1 MVYHNEVVLV
11 SEGLFSGAGMLQ
23 TYVFVNSMSCVQA
36 LAKSLGVKSVPTFKL
51 IRNKK
56 VVAEVVG
63 AKYDSLVAAIKALT
77 E

>member
-1 MVYHNEVVLV
+1 M
-11 SEGLFSGAGMLQ
+11 F
-23 TYVFVNSMSCVQA
+23 CVQA

-56 VVAEVVG
+56 IVAEVVG
-63 AKYDSLVAAIKALT
+63 AKYDSLVAAIKSLT